1 MASSENGGP
10 QAAGD
15 NFLKRTACVLLLVVF
30 SFHADAGAAE
40 KVRISVTNYNM
51 SYLAAGVAAKK
62 GLFKA
67 EGLDAEIIRMNF
79 NVAMSALI
87 NGEVD
92 YTMIFGSVVRAAM
105 RGIPVKVV
113 AVLIDSPP
121 YALISRPE
129 LKSIKALAGRNL
141 GIGVYGST
149 NDVVARMMLE
159 RSGINPDKDI
169 KIAAFGFDGARFA
182 ALQEGLVDAALIAPP
197 ADAQARRA
205 GFNVLARANEF
216 FKFPHIGLGT
226 SNRVMK
232 EKPQELKKLIKVLI
246 TANRFI
252 REKREE
258 SIRVLMEW
266 GRTEKEN
273 AADAYDSTWQVFS
286 PDGSLTED
294 GMRLV
299 IEDGK
304 KALKITRPVP
314 LIEVADASALREAQR
329 ELGLKPR

>member
-1 MASSENGGP
+1 MASNESRRRSTRSPGFIKN
-10 QAAGD
+10 AG
-15 NFLKRTACVLLLVVF
+15 CLLLLLF
-30 SFHADAGAAE
+30 WFCSDAGAAE
-40 KVRISVTNYNM
+40 KVRISITNYNM

-62 GLFKA
+62 GFFKE
-67 EGLDAEIIRMNF
+67 EGLDPEIIRMNF

-121 YALISRPE
+121 YALISKPE

-159 RSGINPDKDI
+159 HSGINPDKDV
-169 KIAAFGFDGARFA
+169 KIVAFGFDGARLA

-205 GFNVLARANEF
+205 GFNVLARANDF
-216 FKFPHIGLGT
+216 LKFPHIGLGT
-226 SNRVMK
+226 SNRVIK
-232 EKPQELKKLIKVLI
+232 EKPQELKKVIKAMLR
-246 TANRFI
+246 ANRFI
-252 REKREE
+252 RENRDE
-258 SIRVLMEW
+258 SIKVLMEW
-266 GRTEKEN
+266 GRTEREN

-286 PDGSLTED
+286 ADGNLAED

-299 IEDGK
+299 IEDAK
-304 KALKITRPVP
+304 KALKVTRPVQ
-314 LIEVADASALREAQR
+314 LSEVADATPLREAQK

>member
-1 MASSENGGP
+1 MASNESRCRPTRSPGFMKST
-10 QAAGD
+10 AL
-15 NFLKRTACVLLLVVF
+15 FLIVLWF
-30 SFHADAGAAE
+30 CGDAGAAE

-62 GLFKA
+62 GFFKE
-67 EGLDAEIIRMNF
+67 EGLDPEIIRMNF

-121 YALISRPE
+121 YALISKPE

-159 RSGINPDKDI
+159 HSGINPDKDV
-169 KIAAFGFDGARFA
+169 KIVAFGFDGARLA

-197 ADAQARRA
+197 ADAQASRA
-205 GFNVLARANEF
+205 GFNVLARANDF
-216 FKFPHIGLGT
+216 LKFPHIGLGT
-226 SNRVMK
+226 SNRVIK
-232 EKPQELKKLIKVLI
+232 EKPQELKKVIKAMVR
-246 TANRFI
+246 ANRFI
-252 REKREE
+252 RENRDE
-258 SIRVLMEW
+258 SIKVLMEW
-266 GRTEKEN
+266 GRTEREN

-286 PDGSLTED
+286 ADGNLAED

-299 IEDGK
+299 IEDAK
-304 KALKITRPVP
+304 KALKVTRPVQ
-314 LIEVADASALREAQR
+314 LSEVADATPLREAQK
-329 ELGLKPR
+329 ELGLKPK

>member
-1 MASSENGGP
+1 MVSSECRRRP
-10 QAAGD
+10 TRSPSFIKSAG
-15 NFLKRTACVLLLVVF
+15 CLLLLLF
-30 SFHADAGAAE
+30 WFCSDAGAAE

-62 GLFKA
+62 GFFKE
-67 EGLDAEIIRMNF
+67 EGLDPEIIRMNF

-121 YALISRPE
+121 YALISKPE
-129 LKSIKALAGRNL
+129 LKYIKTLAGRTL
-141 GIGVYGST
+141 GIGVFGST

-159 RSGINPDKDI
+159 HSGINPDKDV
-169 KIAAFGFDGARFA
+169 KIVAFGFDSARLA

-205 GFNVLARANEF
+205 GFNVLARANDF
-216 FKFPHIGLGT
+216 LKFPHIGLGT
-226 SNRVMK
+226 SNRVIK
-232 EKPQELKKLIKVLI
+232 EKPQELKKVIKAMVR
-246 TANRFI
+246 ANRFI
-252 REKREE
+252 RENRDE
-258 SIRVLMEW
+258 SIKVLMEW
-266 GRTEKEN
+266 GRTEREN

-286 PDGSLTED
+286 VDGNLAEE

-299 IEDGK
+299 IEDAK
-304 KALKITRPVP
+304 KALKVTRPVQ
-314 LIEVADASALREAQR
+314 LSEVADATPLREALK

>member
-1 MASSENGGP
+1 MKSTAL
-10 QAAGD
+10 
-15 NFLKRTACVLLLVVF
+15 FLIVLWF
-30 SFHADAGAAE
+30 CGDAGAAE

-62 GLFKA
+62 GFFKE
-67 EGLDAEIIRMNF
+67 EGLDPEIIRMNF

-92 YTMIFGSVVRAAM
+92 YTMIFGSAVRAAM

-121 YALISRPE
+121 YALISKPE

-159 RSGINPDKDI
+159 HSGINPDKDV
-169 KIAAFGFDGARFA
+169 KIVAFGFDGARLA

-205 GFNVLARANEF
+205 GFNVLARANDF
-216 FKFPHIGLGT
+216 LKFPHIGLGT
-226 SNRVMK
+226 SNRVIK
-232 EKPQELKKLIKVLI
+232 EKPQELKKVIKAMVR
-246 TANRFI
+246 ANHFI
-252 REKREE
+252 RENRDE
-258 SIRVLMEW
+258 SIKVLMEW
-266 GRTEKEN
+266 GRTEREN

-286 PDGSLTED
+286 ADGNLAED

-299 IEDGK
+299 IEDAR
-304 KALKITRPVP
+304 KALKVTRPVQ
-314 LIEVADASALREAQR
+314 LSEVADATPLREAQK
-329 ELGLKPR
+329 ELGLKPK